1 MNYEFFLSKEDYRSY
16 SLLKYLEASSNL
28 SESISDIQEKL
39 SLSTFLLKKTINKLK
54 HDLQMFDLEKNFR
67 LTVSELVICLEING
81 KSSSNALLS
90 RYITDSLSMKMVL
103 AFFQEKYISI
113 ENFAEQHHVS
123 YSVAYKVLQGLKR
136 NLKKYQIFFEKRKL
150 TGNPKNIRL
159 FLYNLFNSTEISV
172 EKLYSLPII
181 IKTEKMVKN
190 LNRYY
195 PLSAYEKKKLFH
207 FLAINLL
214 SEQEDSLDIANNQ
227 PLFFSD
233 IGFFYLKGVLETE
246 SVVFICKTLS
256 WLYLHDKL
264 DQKYL
269 RKKEDETIEWLN
281 ERFIESFEKRFK
293 RLPKE
298 TRKSI
303 QNELTKIHFKLL
315 HYTLNKSDEFPLDI
329 SFFNQNY
336 PTFYC
341 YLLEYMNDL
350 MSKHKELLQD
360 KFFLF
365 FSYLLLL
372 INHIPVQ
379 LVSEPVK
386 IIIDFSY
393 GAAYNRFIKK
403 NLSLYINLNTEVI
416 EAGKSDFPDVIITNR
431 NNLYEE
437 SVSQVVVWLDPPR
450 AVDWGNL
457 TKILLTIQEE
467 KYKDSKIDKQ
477 IDDFPE
483 EIIDRIE

>member
-1 MNYEFFLSKEDYRSY
+1 MSRLIIQTA
-16 SLLKYLEASSNL
+16 LLKYLEASSNL
-28 SESISDIQEKL
+28 SESISNVQEEL
-39 SLSTFLLKKTINKLK
+39 SLSTFLLKKTIDKLK
-54 HDLQMFDLEKNFR
+54 HDLQKFDLEKNLR
-67 LTVSELVICLEING
+67 VTVSELDICLEING
-81 KSSSNALLS
+81 KCSSKALLS
-90 RYITDSLSMKMVL
+90 CYITDSLSMKMVL
-103 AFFQEKYISI
+103 AFFQKKYISV
-113 ENFAEQHHVS
+113 ENFAKQHHVS
-123 YSVAYKVLQGLKR
+123 YSVAYKVLQRLKR

-159 FLYNLFNSTEISV
+159 FLYNLFNSTEISFV
-172 EKLYSLPII
+172 ELYTLPII
-181 IKTEKMVKN
+181 IKTEKMLKD
-190 LNRYY
+190 LKQYY

-214 SEQEDSLDIANNQ
+214 AEQADSLDIASNQ
-227 PLFFSD
+227 SLFFSD
-233 IGFFYLKGVLETE
+233 IGFYHLKGVLGEK
-246 SVVFICKTLS
+246 SVIFINKTLS
-256 WLYLHDKL
+256 WLYIHDKL

-269 RKKEDETIEWLN
+269 RKNEDETIEWLN
-281 ERFIESFEKRFK
+281 ERFIESFENQFNLLRE
-293 RLPKE
+293 E
-298 TRKSI
+298 TSQLIRR
-303 QNELTKIHFKLL
+303 ELTKIHFKLL
-315 HYTLNKSDEFPLDI
+315 HYTINKADEFPLDV
-329 SFFNQNY
+329 SFFRENY
-336 PTFYC
+336 PAFYC
-341 YLLEYMNDL
+341 YLIEYINDL
-350 MSKHKELLQD
+350 TSKRKELLQD

-372 INHIPVQ
+372 INHIPIQ
-379 LVSEPVK
+379 LISEPVK

-393 GAAYNRFIKK
+393 GAAYNQFIKK

-416 EAGKSDFPDVIITNR
+416 EAGKPEFPDVIITNR

-437 SVSQVVVWLDPPR
+437 SASQVVVWLDPPR